1 MAKTPNQKA
10 WDAEIKRIMRELQ
23 NTGNAP
29 KLTKYIPKKPQKIT
43 QADLAKLRKITP
55 GNIKGIK
62 FGAEPE
68 TGEPKTVGKKSE
80 PPRRIRRTSTD
91 TEIPKGRTHTPQ
103 LRVKGTEGTGG
114 SGGGRKKQTKPPKP
128 PLTPEEKK
136 RIRSEAGKRR
146 WQNMSQEA
154 KDAAIRRMREG
165 ARKRRESM
173 TPEEREYE
181 RQRRSKQSKDAWA
194 KKPEDEKEELRRER
208 SRRSREAWNKKSEE
222 EKEAIKA
229 RLREAAQ
236 KYREEQ
242 ASKDKTPEEQE
253 EERKKRSE
261 AGKKAWETR
270 QERQFE
276 EEEEEEEPD
285 DQPAPEPSPEQPR
298 PEYVAPYAAV
308 EDEYIQNYLFDFNR
322 GLGVYDEYIRHLL
335 QYVQREG
342 GDVTKLFDILER
354 LRWDGKLAERVQHGY
369 LSEHTLTEMKN
380 VVSALKNEGIDIG
393 LDEDDI
399 EELYERE
406 VGIAEAYER
415 VGLSYHSVIKRFA
428 DAQRR
433 KRRDE

>member
-29 KLTKYIPKKPQKIT
+29 KLSKYIPKKPPKVT

-55 GNIKGIK
+55 SNIKGIK

-68 TGEPKTVGKKSE
+68 TGEPKTFGKKSE

-91 TEIPKGRTHTPQ
+91 SEIPKGRTYTPH
-103 LRVKGTEGTGG
+103 LRVKGAGG

-128 PLTPEEKK
+128 PLTPEEKR

-173 TPEEREYE
+173 TSEEREAE
-181 RQRRSKQSKDAWA
+181 RQRRSKQSK
-194 KKPEDEKEELRRER
+194 
-208 SRRSREAWNKKSEE
+208 EAWGRKSEA

-236 KYREEQ
+236 KHREEQ
-242 ASKDKTPEEQE
+242 ASKEKTPEEQ
-253 EERKKRSE
+253 
-261 AGKKAWETR
+261 G
-270 QERQFE
+270 
-276 EEEEEEEPD
+276 EEPGSPATPE
-285 DQPAPEPSPEQPR
+285 PAPEPSPEQPS

-393 LDEDDI
+393 LDEDDL

>member
-29 KLTKYIPKKPQKIT
+29 KLTKYIPKKPPKVT

-55 GNIKGIK
+55 SNIKGIK

-91 TEIPKGRTHTPQ
+91 SEIPKGRTHTPIP
-103 LRVKGTEGTGG
+103 RVRAGG

-136 RIRSEAGKRR
+136 RIRSEARKRR

-173 TPEEREYE
+173 TPEEREAE
-181 RQRRSKQSKDAWA
+181 RQRRSKQSK
-194 KKPEDEKEELRRER
+194 
-208 SRRSREAWNKKSEE
+208 EAWERKSEA

-236 KYREEQ
+236 KHREEQ
-242 ASKDKTPEEQE
+242 ASKEKTLEEQE
-253 EERKKRSE
+253 EEPGSP
-261 AGKKAWETR
+261 ATP
-270 QERQFE
+270 
-276 EEEEEEEPD
+276 EPT
-285 DQPAPEPSPEQPR
+285 PEPSPEQSS

-393 LDEDDI
+393 LDEDDL